1 MSYFLGCDD
10 EGVCR
15 PVAYKKVTPTCLSYE
30 CRFNKEFKDS
40 FFTLAGG
47 GKCAYFFITYHFK
60 RPGPQVIKLFY
71 MLNSTEDEIL
81 NFVLRGVEY
90 EKNV

>member
-1 MSYFLGCDD
+1 MSFFLGCDD

-47 GKCAYFFITYHFK
+47 GKSAYFFRNLPLQATWPPDYKTFHA
-60 RPGPQVIKLFY
+60 Q
-71 MLNSTEDEIL
+71 LN
-81 NFVLRGVEY
+81 
-90 EKNV
+90 

>member
-47 GKCAYFFITYHFK
+47 GKCAYFFIPYHFK
-60 RPGPQVIKLFY
+60 RPGPKVIKLFSC
-71 MLNSTEDEIL
+71 STQLSAKL
-81 NFVLRGVEY
+81 NFVLSGVEY